1 MTNKLPSDTQ
11 LVRSLQKGDVVAFD
25 QIFSKYGNKILY
37 LAKGY
42 LGSKEEAE
50 GLVQEVFIKVW
61 ENRKNI
67 KEHLSFRSYLFTIT
81 YNAIRKFFRAKYRKQ
96 EFLKEFLR
104 DFSGSIGYSS
114 LQIEY
119 FELLEQ
125 VDLVVEKLPRR
136 QKQVYKLSREDGLSH
151 KEIAKILS
159 IDTKTVE
166 NHIHE
171 AIKRIKRHLKKMGL
185 ISLVFMTF
193 FL

>member
-1 MTNKLPSDTQ
+1 MPERLHPDIE
-11 LVRSLQKGDVVAFD
+11 LVKALRRGDRVAFD
-25 QIFSKYGNKILY
+25 QLFAKYGGKIYY

-42 LGSKEEAE
+42 LGSREEAE

-81 YNAIRKFFRAKYRKQ
+81 YNSIRTLFRIKYREQ
-96 EFLKEFLR
+96 NYLNEFIQ
-104 DFSGSIGYSS
+104 DFNEPSYNPALS
-114 LQIEY
+114 LEY
-119 FELLEQ
+119 YELLDQ
-125 VDLVVEKLPRR
+125 VDSIVEKLPRR
-136 QKQVYKLSREDGLSH
+136 QKEVYKLSREDGLSY

-185 ISLVFMTF
+185 ISLVFMAL